1 VPDQH
6 PDGEVLEQ
14 FLGGG
19 LSAEASRALQRHV
32 LLCPACEERL
42 IGLLPAKPQEA
53 NEGSVRR
60 LLDGS
65 LPKLSR
71 RRRRLRAERSAAATL
86 WQELESQDSARRRIL
101 IAQDFRFQS
110 WGFFELLLEHAFQA
124 VRADPRGAEELLRL
138 ALDVADQLDPGE
150 HGPGAVEAAKARAW
164 THLGNALRVL
174 EEFRLAETAFE
185 TAGFHLSRSWLDPLD
200 EALLLECRA
209 NLRRAQR
216 RFAEAMEMIDGAVA
230 IYREIREPQLQGRA
244 LMTRGQIL
252 QYQGDTEE
260 AADCFRSCL
269 SLLEDAWSL
278 ALCWGNLAGCL
289 QEAGHNAEAAALLPA
304 ARRVVEQTGTRTEL
318 LRLRWTEARVAA
330 GLGQSAEAEAAFL
343 EVRQV
348 FLDGSFAFD
357 AALVSLDLAALYL
370 RQGRVKETKSLAAEI
385 LPVFRSR
392 EVHRDALAAV
402 IVFQRA
408 AELENL
414 TLGLVEEI
422 GARLRNAR
430 TSPPAPSPKGEGK
443 ESSKPL

>member
-1 VPDQH
+1 VPHQH

-53 NEGSVRR
+53 NEGSVHR
-60 LLDGS
+60 LLEDS

-86 WQELESQDSARRRIL
+86 WQELESQDAVRRRIL

-124 VRADPRGAEELLRL
+124 VLEDPHGAENLLRL
-138 ALDVADQLDPGE
+138 ALDAADQLNPGE

-185 TAGFHLSRSWLDPLD
+185 TAGLHLSRSWLDPLD

-216 RFAEAMEMIDGAVA
+216 RFAEATELIEDAA
-230 IYREIREPQLQGRA
+230 TIYREIREPQLQGRA
-244 LMTRGQIL
+244 LMTKGQIL
-252 QYQGDTEE
+252 LYQGDAEE

-269 SLLEDAWSL
+269 PLLEEARSL
-278 ALCWGNLAGCL
+278 AICRGNLTVCL
-289 QEAGHNAEAAALLPA
+289 QEAGHSAEAAAMLPA
-304 ARRVVEQTGTRTEL
+304 ARRAVEQAGTRADL
-318 LRLRWTEARVAA
+318 LRLRWNEAKVAA
-330 GLGQSAEAEAAFL
+330 SLAQPAEAEAAFL
-343 EVRQV
+343 EVRQA
-348 FLDGSFAFD
+348 FLDDSFAFD
-357 AALVSLDLAALYL
+357 AALISLDLAAFYL
-370 RQGRVKETKSLAAEI
+370 RQGRVEETKRLAAEI

-392 EVHRDALAAV
+392 DVHRDALAAV
-402 IVFQRA
+402 IMFQQA
-408 AELENL
+408 AELEKL

-443 ESSKPL
+443 KII